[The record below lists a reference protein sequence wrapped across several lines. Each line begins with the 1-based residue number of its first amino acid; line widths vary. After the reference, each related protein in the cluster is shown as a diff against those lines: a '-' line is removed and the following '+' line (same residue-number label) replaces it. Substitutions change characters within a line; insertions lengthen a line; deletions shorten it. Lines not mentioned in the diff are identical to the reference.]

1 MDSCLRRN
9 DKSHLNK
16 CIIKMKPTKPQLF
29 KRQITL
35 SEMGESGQE
44 KLQNTSVLVVGCG
57 GLGSP
62 IAVYL
67 ASSGIGKLHLV
78 DFDTVD
84 ITNLHRQVFYSLDDV
99 GKPKAAVLRT
109 FIKQRAPFT
118 EVSFTNKPITKE
130 NVFELIENVDIVVD
144 GTDSLPTKYLLNDA
158 CVIKNKPLVYG
169 SLYKFDGYVATFNV
183 LQKDGSYSAN
193 LRDAFPEMATDIPNC
208 EEAGT
213 LNSIVGLIATQ
224 QVNEV
229 LKLVTEIGKPL
240 TNELLIYNSLE
251 NTQLKM
257 KLKPSVLKDKIA
269 KIFKLQT
276 YVYAACVGQNPD
288 WQISSQEL
296 KERLSIQSESKN
308 LEIIAVLNNLELP
321 FKVNKTIHINSFD
334 AEKIAVDFNKTYVMV
349 CQRGFNSYRATERLK
364 KKYPNLKVLNLT
376 GGISTYKTQV
386 SS

>member
-1 MDSCLRRN
+1 MDKN
-9 DKSHLNK
+9 
-16 CIIKMKPTKPQLF
+16 QLF

-35 SEMGESGQE
+35 SEIGKVGQQ
-44 KLQNTSVLVVGCG
+44 KLQNASVLVVGCG

-67 ASSGIGKLHLV
+67 ASSGVGKVHLV

-84 ITNLHRQVFYSLDDV
+84 ITNLHRQVFFALDDV
-99 GKPKAAVLRT
+99 DKPKAEVLSA
-109 FIKQRAPFT
+109 FIKKRAPFT
-118 EVSFTNKPITKE
+118 EVNYTIKLITKE

-169 SLYKFDGYVATFNV
+169 SLYKFDGYVSTFNV

-213 LNSIVGLIATQ
+213 LNSIVGMIATQ

-240 TNELLIYNSLE
+240 TNELLIYNSLQ

-257 KLKPSVLKDKIA
+257 KLKSTFLKDKIA
-269 KIFKLQT
+269 KIFKIQT
-276 YVYAACVGQNPD
+276 YVDVVCANQNSD
-288 WQISSQEL
+288 WQISSNQL
-296 KERLSIQSESKN
+296 KEKLGDDN
-308 LEIIAVLNNLELP
+308 LEIIAVLNNLNLP
-321 FKVNKTIHINSFD
+321 FKVQQTIHINQFD
-334 AEKIAVDFNKTYVMV
+334 AEKIEIDKTKTYVMV
-349 CQRGFNSYRATERLK
+349 CQRGFNSYKATERLK
-364 KKYPNLKVLNLT
+364 AKHPDLKVFNLT
-376 GGISTYKTQV
+376 GGISSYK
-386 SS
+386 